1 MARQLQPVAR
11 WAQVTT
17 LALSLV
23 GLALSIYLTIEHFGH
38 SNLLLCPQNALF
50 NCESVTTSAQSY
62 VMGIPVAVLGLIAY
76 TVMTALTTPWAWR
89 ATNYWLH
96 AGRFLFSIGSM
107 IFVLWLVAAEL
118 VIIDHVCLYCTAVH
132 IVTFAILIVMTRVA
146 PTQLGW
152 GSPAAK

>member
-1 MARQLQPVAR
+1 
-11 WAQVTT
+11 
-17 LALSLV
+17 
-23 GLALSIYLTIEHFGH
+23 
-38 SNLLLCPQNALF
+38 
-50 NCESVTTSAQSY
+50 
-62 VMGIPVAVLGLIAY
+62 
-76 TVMTALTTPWAWR
+76 MTALTTPWAWR